1 MNRSFRQDYSFGKK
15 QEDLLLIK
23 INNYFKDNIK
33 PVVKQMESFDYEGD
47 HTIYE
52 LKSRTNKYSA
62 YNTTLLG
69 YNKIIDNKKKQ
80 VFLFSFIDGLY
91 YINYNEEEF
100 SNYEKKLFVRNSRI
114 DYNDVPKLY
123 IFIPV
128 DKLTKIE

>member
-1 MNRSFRQDYSFGKK
+1 MRSFKQDYSFGKK
-15 QEDLLLIK
+15 QEDLILNR

-33 PVVKQMESFDYEGD
+33 PVLKQTEVYDYEGD
-47 HTIYE
+47 SNIYE
-52 LKSRTNKYSA
+52 LKSRTNNYRA

-69 YNKIIDNKKKQ
+69 YNKIVDIKKEQ
-80 VFLFSFIDGLY
+80 IFLFSFIDGLY
-91 YINYNEEEF
+91 YIKYNEEEF
-100 SNYEKKLFVRNSRI
+100 SNYEKKMFVRNARI